1 MQLLGLIIIKTM
13 FRNYSKRYNALI
25 KTIKVLGLR
34 IPKTLE
40 SFNELHTASIA
51 LDPEHHPKKFNTSWG
66 S

>member
-1 MQLLGLIIIKTM
+1 M

-25 KTIKVLGLR
+25 KTIKVMGLR
-34 IPKTLE
+34 ITKTLE

-51 LDPEHHPKKFNTSWG
+51 LDPEHHPKKFYTSWG

>member
-1 MQLLGLIIIKTM
+1 MQLLGLIIIKAM

-40 SFNELHTASIA
+40 SFNELHSESIA
-51 LDPEHHPKKFNTSWG
+51 LDPEHHPKKLFKSLG

>member
-25 KTIKVLGLR
+25 KTIKVMGLR

-40 SFNELHTASIA
+40 SFNELHTTRIA
-51 LDPEHHPKKFNTSWG
+51 LDPEHHPKKFYTSWG